1 MRISRILNVVC
12 ICLAA
17 HSLPATAQSYASG
30 CLQAC
35 RIVSNAFPLDAVQPV
50 ACKLFYRDSL
60 SQNSPVVAAGGG
72 AVACS
77 FPVTL
82 GPGAYSF
89 SASALGPDGSES
101 ARSAALEFI
110 LDASGVITLQ
120 AVPKSEFS
128 PQPSR

>member
-1 MRISRILNVVC
+1 MRISRILSVVC
-12 ICLAA
+12 ISLAL
-17 HSLPATAQSYASG
+17 HSLPAMAQSYASG

-50 ACKLFYRDSL
+50 GCKLFYRDSL
-60 SQNSPVVAAGGG
+60 TQTALVVAAGGG

-82 GPGAYSF
+82 APGPYSF

-101 ARSAALEFI
+101 ARSAALEFV

-120 AVPKSEFS
+120 AVPKTDFS
-128 PQPSR
+128 PHPSR